1 MTTSTPELLS
11 SGHGLLEAPAWHS
24 TRGLLAA
31 DADVGG
37 VWSFRAGAKP
47 ELQVA
52 HRRGIG
58 GMALHEAGGV
68 VVSGRNVAIKAFVD
82 QPDADNTHVILSN
95 DPVRGMIG
103 FNDLTT
109 DAAGRI
115 YAGSIGFKAMEQHDD
130 ANAKSA
136 FLHMIDL
143 DGSSRVVADDVQLTN
158 GLGFSPDGK
167 LLYHS
172 DSMRHIVKV
181 YDVHG
186 DGTLGPPRVF
196 ATTPFGSPDGLAVAE
211 DGSVWLAVA
220 YGSAVCRFAAD
231 GQELERILFPVPMV
245 TSLCFGGK
253 DLRDL
258 YVVSGSRGASPNLRA
273 CVFQLR
279 AEVAGLPR
287 AVARVLM
294 PAQ

>member
-11 SGHGLLEAPAWHS
+11 SGHGLLEAPAWHP

-37 VWSFRAGAKP
+37 VWSFRSGVKP

-82 QPDADNTHVILSN
+82 RPDADKTQVVLAN
-95 DPVRGMIG
+95 DPARGMIG

-115 YAGSIGFKAMEQHDD
+115 YVGSIGFKAMEHED
-130 ANAKSA
+130 ANSKSA

-172 DSMRHIVKV
+172 DSMRHIVNV

-196 ATTPFGSPDGLAVAE
+196 VTTPFGSPDGLAVAE

-231 GQELERILFPVPMV
+231 GQELERIIFPVPMV
-245 TSLCFGGK
+245 TSLCFGGE

-258 YVVSGSRGASPNLRA
+258 YVVSGSRGAPSSLGACAYLLRTD
-273 CVFQLR
+273 
-279 AEVAGLPR
+279 VAGLPR
-287 AVARVLM
+287 AVARV
-294 PAQ
+294 PVQ